1 MLELIVFEEPEDGL
15 TVSGI
20 DDRVQTGRCDVVELV
35 FRYQLFLGWHELF
48 VGALLS
54 LL

>member
-1 MLELIVFEEPEDGL
+1 LELIVFEEPEDGL

-20 DDRVQTGRCDVVELV
+20 DDGVQTGRCDVVELV
-35 FRYQLFLGWHELF
+35 FRYQLFLGRHELF
-48 VGALLS
+48 VGTLLS